1 MEKSGGPEFDPRRPL
16 GSALSVLRAI
26 FFSPR
31 RFFLAFSAE
40 GPLREPALFVLLV
53 GAFGAVVRLLI
64 ELAFSAGSL
73 ANVGLT
79 VLEAVLY
86 AALSPALVAL
96 FAGAYLLSAKTFLG
110 PEIEFRGIY
119 RMLAYAFG
127 ATVFAPIPGVIGF
140 AFAYATFVLP
150 IFGFRFVHRA
160 SLTRAM
166 VTALVGF
173 VPCAILYLVLVVR
186 VAGFTA
192 TL

>member
-1 MEKSGGPEFDPRRPL
+1 
-16 GSALSVLRAI
+16 VLRAI

-53 GAFGAVVRLLI
+53 GAFGAAVRLGI
-64 ELAFSAGSL
+64 ELAFSADSL
-73 ANVGLT
+73 ASVGLT
-79 VLEAVLY
+79 TLEAVLY
-86 AALSPALVAL
+86 AALSPALVAV

-110 PEIEFRGIY
+110 PDVEFRGIY

-127 ATVFAPIPGVIGF
+127 ATVFAPIPGVIGL
-140 AFAYATFVLP
+140 AFAYAMFVLP
-150 IFGFRFVHRA
+150 ILGFRFVYRA

-173 VPCAILYLVLVVR
+173 MPSAILYLVLVVR

-192 TL
+192 TF